1 MRFEETAVGKLEA
14 IWLKRARGGP
24 MDPVDEAVA
33 VEGRGLEGGVDFDSH
48 RQVTLIEREV
58 FDRLKG
64 SLDDSVEPMMRRAN
78 LLVSGIRLEDTR
90 GRMLAVG
97 DLRIHIRGETR
108 PCGQMEAAGEGLMD
122 ALDPHWGGGAHG
134 NVVNDATIAVGDEVR
149 WEETG

>member
-1 MRFEETAVGKLEA
+1 MGRLEA

-33 VEGRGLEGGVDFDSH
+33 VEGRGLEGGADFDRD

-64 SLDDSVEPMMRRAN
+64 ELDDSVEPVMRRAN
-78 LLVSGIRLEDTR
+78 LLVTGIRLEGSRDKTLV
-90 GRMLAVG
+90 MG
-97 DLRIHIRGETR
+97 DLRIHVRGETR
-108 PCGQMEAAGEGLMD
+108 PCGRMEEACEGLRD

-134 NVVNDATIAVGDEVR
+134 SVLNDATIAVGDQVR
-149 WEETG
+149 WEGDA

>member
-1 MRFEETAVGKLEA
+1 MGVLEA

-24 MDPVDEAVA
+24 MDPVDEAVV
-33 VEGRGLEGGVDFDSH
+33 VEGRGLEGGADFDRG

-58 FDRLKG
+58 FERLKAEV
-64 SLDDSVEPMMRRAN
+64 DDSMEPVMRRAN

-90 GRMLAVG
+90 NRTLAVG

-108 PCGQMEAAGEGLMD
+108 ACGRMEEACEGLMD

-134 NVVNDATIAVGDEVR
+134 SVVNDAIISVGDDVR
-149 WEETG
+149 WEESV